1 MPVNIPDQLPAVEA
15 LKKENIFVMDTTRAV
30 HQDIRP
36 LRIAILNLMPVK
48 VTTET
53 DLIRL
58 LSNTPLQ
65 LELDLVKLQ
74 GHTPKHTP
82 AEHMQAF
89 YSGFNLIK
97 HRKYDGLIVTGAPV
111 EQLEYEEVSYWDEL
125 KEVFDWA
132 EHNVQSSLF
141 ICWASMAALYHYYGV
156 PKYPLGEKMFGVF
169 RHTALYE
176 NLPIFRGFD
185 DEFFIP
191 HSRHTEIRAEDVG
204 AVPQLEVIAQSDEA
218 GVAIVQERSGRKLFV
233 TGHAEYAALNL
244 HAEYVRDVAKG
255 LTIEAPKHYYRN
267 NDPLQ
272 NPVVRWRGHAN
283 LLFSNWLN
291 YFVYQETPYNIEEI
305 M

>member
-1 MPVNIPDQLPAVEA
+1 
-15 LKKENIFVMDTTRAV
+15 
-30 HQDIRP
+30 
-36 LRIAILNLMPVK
+36 
-48 VTTET
+48 
-53 DLIRL
+53 
-58 LSNTPLQ
+58 
-65 LELDLVKLQ
+65 
-74 GHTPKHTP
+74 
-82 AEHMQAF
+82 
-89 YSGFNLIK
+89 
-97 HRKYDGLIVTGAPV
+97 
-111 EQLEYEEVSYWDEL
+111 
-125 KEVFDWA
+125 
-132 EHNVQSSLF
+132 
-141 ICWASMAALYHYYGV
+141 
-156 PKYPLGEKMFGVF
+156 
-169 RHTALYE
+169 
-176 NLPIFRGFD
+176 
-185 DEFFIP
+185 FIP